1 LAFEASPLQLR
12 HTFADEWLT
21 QGGAETNLMQIA
33 GPAGAVRGA
42 ARLDLTTVRRAAD
55 DVESYVRA
63 DGTKVW
69 SLM

>member
-1 LAFEASPLQLR
+1 V
-12 HTFADEWLT
+12 
-21 QGGAETNLMQIA
+21 QIA
-33 GPAGAVRGA
+33 GPEVADDAAAGRRLDLELNRSIAGPVGAVRGA